1 MYYSKKETQW
11 ISKMYLK
18 GLTYNDIMTLHN
30 ANSNFPLR
38 TKAAIQKYVS
48 RYLIK

>member
-11 ISKMYLK
+11 IKKMYEL

-30 ANSNFPLR
+30 SNSKFPLR
-38 TKAAIQKYVS
+38 TKFAIQKYVS
-48 RYLIK
+48 RYIIK